1 MELAPLLPGSWG
13 SLSGPAAPFTGQQ
26 RLDINSQGTSA
37 LLLNLHPSRQE
48 APPPATPSPLLPPPL
63 PSHCNGSQLIC
74 PRRRLGHA
82 LLELLM
88 LADTCFGVA
97 LCYWTKQALPDPA
110 AAAFSKASR
119 IARLKA
125 CLPQSSP
132 SPSNSVPFWRPACSQ
147 TEGRERVA
155 EVFCFSHGPR
165 RLLDS
170 SRTRTPGATS

>member
-1 MELAPLLPGSWG
+1 MLPGSWG
-13 SLSGPAAPFTGQQ
+13 SFPGPAAPFTGQQQ

-37 LLLNLHPSRQE
+37 LLLTSTSIRPDRKLHRQ
-48 APPPATPSPLLPPPL
+48 PPPSPLLSPPL
-63 PSHCNGSQLIC
+63 SSHCNGSQLIC

-97 LCYWTKQALPDPA
+97 LCYWTKQALQDPA

-125 CLPQSSP
+125 CLPQSSSQSVKLGPILAP
-132 SPSNSVPFWRPACSQ
+132 SLQPDRRQRKS
-147 TEGRERVA
+147 GRG
-155 EVFCFSHGPR
+155 F
-165 RLLDS
+165 LLL
-170 SRTRTPGATS
+170 AWA